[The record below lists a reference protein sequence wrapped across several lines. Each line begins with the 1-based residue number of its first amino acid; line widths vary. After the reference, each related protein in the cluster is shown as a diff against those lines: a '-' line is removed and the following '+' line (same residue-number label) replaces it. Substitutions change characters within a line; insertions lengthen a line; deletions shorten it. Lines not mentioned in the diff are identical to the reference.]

1 MYVYSN
7 HNSSLDVSL
16 LFATFFYTMY
26 TNINLVDF
34 LMCLVQLEITFIC
47 TYHLSCIFLKFP
59 AQMHVKV
66 TELDLEKAMIPSPE

>member
-16 LFATFFYTMY
+16 MFATFFYTMY
-26 TNINLVDF
+26 TNNKVNL

-47 TYHLSCIFLKFP
+47 TYHLSCIFSKFP
-59 AQMHVKV
+59 AQIHVKV
-66 TELDLEKAMIPSPE
+66 TKHDLEKAMIPSPE